1 MCYILESIPN
11 KNLNSDYNNLKNAD
25 VTPEKLGMFFHSGI
39 MIGILSG
46 SNVKEITGYF
56 QDTKNPWFHNS
67 DLNGLRLYNSVTLFG
82 ENQKSIDVRKKLAGE
97 IYYPLADAG
106 IVPLPKICSF
116 PTSFKKLNEQPVL
129 DSGIIPDERQIDLEG
144 IPFQETVEAEMVS

>member
-1 MCYILESIPN
+1 
-11 KNLNSDYNNLKNAD
+11 
-25 VTPEKLGMFFHSGI
+25 MFMHSGI
-39 MIGILSG
+39 MNGILSG

-116 PTSFKKLNEQPVL
+116 PTSFKKLNEQPVS
-129 DSGIIPDERQIDLEG
+129 DSGNVPDPRQTNLFPEME
-144 IPFQETVEAEMVS
+144 ETVLAS